1 KGKCRR
7 FFVPYL
13 TSFLQMIILF
23 SIPGLLLLTANKV
36 WLLSAAEK
44 SGKSGAKP
52 GEMLIKLR
60 IRFYQVQ
67 CGRFSVRA

>member
-1 KGKCRR
+1 
-7 FFVPYL
+7 
-13 TSFLQMIILF
+13 MIILF
-23 SIPGLLLLTANKV
+23 YITGLLLLTANKV

-67 CGRFSVRA
+67 CGRQCPGVKMALRWQQEAPDSG